1 MDSHLLR
8 FQEDKKFCFI
18 DFETENLCL
27 NFRGNRPWQV
37 ALLECNG
44 SNKINEH
51 DLIIKWERE
60 INVSEG
66 AARITR
72 FSMDKYDKLKIDYK
86 EVFSTMERCLEDC
99 DYIVGHN
106 ILGFDAP
113 LIAEYYKMMGKDATH
128 LYNKFIDT
136 FCLSKA
142 FKLGLISK
150 PDGVSL
156 IEWQYKLLSI
166 RKRGLGGRL
175 ETMGRDFEIDH
186 NYELL
191 HDALVDLELN
201 LKVWNQLK
209 YKLDI

>member
-37 ALLECNG
+37 ALLECTG

-51 DLIIKWERE
+51 DLIIKWERD

-72 FSMDKYDKLKIDYK
+72 FSMDKYDELKIDYK

-106 ILGFDAP
+106 IIGFDIY
-113 LIAEYYKMMGKDATH
+113 LIKEMYKMFGEDYKH
-128 LYNKFIDT
+128 LVPKLIDT
-136 FCLSKA
+136 NCIARGVKMEIPYKPEEDFTEYQYRIVNTRRKGVRSSLTA
-142 FKLGLISK
+142 LGK
-150 PDGVSL
+150 
-156 IEWQYKLLSI
+156 E
-166 RKRGLGGRL
+166 
-175 ETMGRDFEIDH
+175 FNIDH
-186 NYELL
+186 DYDKL
-191 HDALVDLELN
+191 HNAIVDLELN
-201 LKVWNQLK
+201 LKVWNKLK
-209 YKLDI
+209 YALEL